1 MFDCFGGINKKPKKE
16 LIQNKGTEILEV
28 RQEKGAATFGMMA
41 FGMKAFGMT
50 TFGMTAFGM
59 TAFGMTAFG
68 MTAFGMTGP
77 IVTPVDHFYCHTE
90 CH

>member
-28 RQEKGAATFGMMA
+28 RQEKGAATFGM
-41 FGMKAFGMT
+41 
-50 TFGMTAFGM
+50 TAFGM

-68 MTAFGMTGP
+68 RTSFDISA
-77 IVTPVDHFYCHTE
+77 
-90 CH
+90 